1 MWRDWVAPGSI
12 ATDMTTVACACD
24 QSFSPGLD
32 EEEQDGMFSWPTKLQ
47 KASSEGPSFQ
57 VADCRGASPNG
68 YFATVPRSRPAH
80 SHPERDARSPGPPE
94 EAAFTSSVRGHSEGF
109 GWRRSQPGV

>member
-12 ATDMTTVACACD
+12 ATDITTVACACD

-47 KASSEGPSFQ
+47 KASSERPSFQ

-68 YFATVPRSRPAH
+68 YFATVPRPPPRPLAT
-80 SHPERDARSPGPPE
+80 RTRRQIAGTARGSGIY
-94 EAAFTSSVRGHSEGF
+94 FLCQGS
-109 GWRRSQPGV
+109 

>member
-1 MWRDWVAPGSI
+1 MWWDWVAPGSI
-12 ATDMTTVACACD
+12 ATDITTVACACD

-47 KASSEGPSFQ
+47 KASSERPSFQ

-68 YFATVPRSRPAH
+68 YFATVPRPPPRPLAT
-80 SHPERDARSPGPPE
+80 RTRRQIAGTARGSGIY
-94 EAAFTSSVRGHSEGF
+94 FLCQGS
-109 GWRRSQPGV
+109 